1 MKIKEET
8 KIIEQKIIIYVA
20 DDGTEFRTESECKDY
35 ETKQF
40 SKHLIEAAEK
50 LRITELDE
58 HLPLSNDGLVDENN
72 TFRWYKLDNEADFE
86 TLNKAYG
93 NELSKPEHFPEVM
106 CVETVGY
113 EAYMDDA
120 YSYNMETCKKITESF
135 WKELGVKV
143 TFENIATE

>member
-8 KIIEQKIIIYVA
+8 KLVEQKVFTFVA
-20 DDGTEFRTESECKDY
+20 EDGTEFRTESECKDY

-40 SKHLIEAAEK
+40 SKYLIEAAAK

-58 HLPLSNDGLVDENN
+58 HLQLFSDGLMNENN
-72 TFRWYKLDNEADFE
+72 TFRWYKLNNETDFE
-86 TLNKAYG
+86 TVNKAYG
-93 NELSKPEHFPEVM
+93 NSLNVPESYPEIM

-120 YSYNMETCKKITESF
+120 YSYNMKTCKKITESF
-135 WKELGVKV
+135 WKELGYEINFRKV
-143 TFENIATE
+143 GE

>member
-8 KIIEQKIIIYVA
+8 KLVEQKVFTFVA
-20 DDGTEFRTESECKDY
+20 EDGTEFTTEKECKDY
-35 ETKQF
+35 EEKQIF
-40 SKHLIEAAEK
+40 KALIEEAEK
-50 LRITELDE
+50 LRIEEMDE
-58 HLPLSNDGLVDENN
+58 DIPLSNDGLMNECN

-143 TFENIATE
+143 TFENISTE

>member
-8 KIIEQKIIIYVA
+8 KIIEQKVVTYVA
-20 DDGTEFRTESECKDY
+20 DDGTEFRTENECKDY

-40 SKHLIEAAEK
+40 SKYIIEAAEK

-58 HLPLSNDGLVDENN
+58 HLPLSNDGLINENN
-72 TFRWYKLDNEADFE
+72 TFRWYKLTNETDFA
-86 TLNKAYG
+86 TVNKAYG
-93 NELSKPEHFPEVM
+93 NSLNVPESYPEIM

-120 YSYNMETCKKITESF
+120 YSYNMGTCKKITEIF
-135 WKELGVKV
+135 WKELGYEINFRKV
-143 TFENIATE
+143 GE

>member
-8 KIIEQKIIIYVA
+8 KLVEQKVFTFVA
-20 DDGTEFRTESECKDY
+20 EDGTEFRTESECKDY

-40 SKHLIEAAEK
+40 SKYLIEAAAK

-58 HLPLSNDGLVDENN
+58 HLPLSNDGLINENN
-72 TFRWYKLDNEADFE
+72 TFRWYKLNNETDFE
-86 TLNKAYG
+86 TVNKAYG
-93 NELSKPEHFPEVM
+93 NSLNVPESYPEIM

-120 YSYNMETCKKITESF
+120 YSYDMTTCRTITENF
-135 WKELGVKV
+135 WKKLGYKV
-143 TFENIATE
+143 TFELLK